1 MCFIA
6 MTGDH
11 SDLICVIAGK
21 MSIDEDEKVG
31 DGIRDGEHRIYQCP
45 CRWVRI
51 KDDRQ
56 EGWALLSRWQF
67 ITEVLAT
74 ISAVHI
80 QCRRTLRMSK
90 CKACNGTFA
99 AILFSTRH
107 SPESGGDQSPYTT
120 LTTCSSRSYCL
131 ARSVCKS
138 WARIGSKALQARVYR
153 AQPYSIYK
161 VYHSRELG
169 DDEAYLQAFRGPTPF
184 SVEVRKAMS

>member
-1 MCFIA
+1 MKTRRLATAFEMGSTESISA
-6 MTGDH
+6 H
-11 SDLICVIAGK
+11 AAGFVSRMIVK
-21 MSIDEDEKVG
+21 
-31 DGIRDGEHRIYQCP
+31 RDGLCSARVSHPLHSRM
-45 CRWVRI
+45 
-51 KDDRQ
+51 
-56 EGWALLSRWQF
+56 LLESDARLTSRWQF